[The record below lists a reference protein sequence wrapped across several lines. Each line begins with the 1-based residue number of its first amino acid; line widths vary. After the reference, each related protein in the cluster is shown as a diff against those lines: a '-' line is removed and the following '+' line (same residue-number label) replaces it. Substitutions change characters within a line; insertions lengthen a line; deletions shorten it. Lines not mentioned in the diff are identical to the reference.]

1 MGMVRPLAT
10 DLERGL
16 RETHPALRKTVA
28 TKVALAEAAIREM
41 QTPSTVEPANRLPL
55 DTERQDMRVQWR
67 RRLLKNP
74 LLSSSKTQAQ
84 TDPNRW
90 GFKKSSRTTRGLA
103 ARALVAAM
111 TWLLSI
117 SAIAAEF
124 KVLVVMS
131 YEEDNPWVKEI
142 REGIEGVL
150 SPSSEIR
157 YFYMNTKADRASGP
171 KCAEEAYA
179 LFQQFQPDGVIAAD
193 DDAQAM
199 FVEPFLKDKIDKPV
213 MFNGVNT
220 EPDQY
225 GFPSRNVSG
234 VLERAHVRESLS
246 FIKQLLPSVQ
256 NVCFLTN
263 NVPPGQS
270 LRAQVMRE
278 RDSYPG
284 TVSDFHLVSTT
295 GALAELKQSLNASC
309 DALFIDSLEGIT
321 DQSGKSLTNVEISQL
336 LKDIYRGPT
345 LAGNRYQVEQG
356 ALAAVVKTG
365 QEQGEKSAE
374 MLLQAMRGKPV
385 ATIPIMQNVQGQRII
400 NVTELERRGITLKPI
415 VLRGATL
422 VREQP

>member
-1 MGMVRPLAT
+1 M
-10 DLERGL
+10 
-16 RETHPALRKTVA
+16 
-28 TKVALAEAAIREM
+28 
-41 QTPSTVEPANRLPL
+41 
-55 DTERQDMRVQWR
+55 
-67 RRLLKNP
+67 
-74 LLSSSKTQAQ
+74 
-84 TDPNRW
+84 
-90 GFKKSSRTTRGLA
+90 KKSSRTTGWLA
-103 ARALVAAM
+103 ARTLVAAM
-111 TWLLSI
+111 AWLLST

-171 KCAEEAYA
+171 KRAKEAYA

-199 FVEPFLKDKIDKPV
+199 FVVPFLKDKTDKPV
-213 MFNGVNT
+213 MFNGVNA
-220 EPDQY
+220 EPEKY

-256 NVCFLTN
+256 NICFLTN

-270 LRAQVMRE
+270 LRAQVLRD
-278 RDSYPG
+278 RDSYPA

-295 GALAELKQSLNASC
+295 SALAALKPSLNASC
-309 DALFIDSLEGIT
+309 DALFIDSLEGMT
-321 DQSGKSLTNVEISQL
+321 DQSGKALTHMEISQL
-336 LKDIYRGPT
+336 LKDIYHGPM

-374 MLLQAMRGKPV
+374 MLLQALRGKPV

-400 NVTELERRGITLKPI
+400 NVTELERREITLKPM

-422 VREQP
+422 VRGRP

>member
-1 MGMVRPLAT
+1 M
-10 DLERGL
+10 
-16 RETHPALRKTVA
+16 
-28 TKVALAEAAIREM
+28 
-41 QTPSTVEPANRLPL
+41 
-55 DTERQDMRVQWR
+55 
-67 RRLLKNP
+67 
-74 LLSSSKTQAQ
+74 
-84 TDPNRW
+84 
-90 GFKKSSRTTRGLA
+90 KKSSRMTGWLA

-111 TWLLSI
+111 VWLLST

-131 YEEDNPWVKEI
+131 YEGDNPWVKEI
-142 REGIEGVL
+142 REGIELVL

-157 YFYMNTKADRASGP
+157 YFYMNTKTDRASGP
-171 KCAEEAYA
+171 KRAEEAYA

-199 FVEPFLKDKIDKPV
+199 FVVPFLKDKTDKPV
-213 MFNGVNT
+213 MFNGVNA
-220 EPDQY
+220 EPNQY

-256 NVCFLTN
+256 NICFLTN

-278 RDSYPG
+278 RDSYPA
-284 TVSDFHLVSTT
+284 TVSDFHLVSTIS
-295 GALAELKQSLNASC
+295 ALAELKPSLNASC
-309 DALFIDSLEGIT
+309 DALFIDSLEGMT

-336 LKDIYRGPT
+336 LKDIYRGPL

-415 VLRGATL
+415 VLRGAAL